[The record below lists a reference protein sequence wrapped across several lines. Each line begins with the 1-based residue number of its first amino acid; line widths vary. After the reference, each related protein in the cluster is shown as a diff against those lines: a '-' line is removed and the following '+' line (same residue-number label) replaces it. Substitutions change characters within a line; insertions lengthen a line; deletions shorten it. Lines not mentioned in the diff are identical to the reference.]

1 MKYKLLAVTAAVL
14 AITGCSSPKYQSNS
28 NPGGQVAPGNQTA
41 ISEQRA
47 TEDFKREGIKIE
59 YSWGGMGS
67 KIKALEVTGYA
78 PVWGNSANAMESS
91 YKVAELDAKRKLND
105 FINRESITS
114 STSVTIISRNLEKAQ
129 DNKRNT
135 IASNVTTSD
144 AEVESAGDRGNSN
157 TAVRQ
162 DALNIASTLQQN
174 IRTSSRG
181 ILGALRMVDN
191 SVMSGGRQVRVVFR
205 WEESINN
212 RVIDVRKVMAR

>member
-41 ISEQRA
+41 ISEQRG

-67 KIKALEVTGYA
+67 KITALEVTGYA

-191 SVMSGGRQVRVVFR
+191 GVMPGGRQVRVVFR